1 MSTSGFFRPPDW
13 DAPLDLEQRLA
24 SVPENSSVRGWV
36 LQAVLDGARRERVTL
51 AGKAR
56 YGRFRDYPL
65 SVHLEL
71 LAAAAEQ
78 IRPQEPP
85 RRTLLE
91 LGRGVFPAFAATLS
105 GRLAL
110 RALGAGQQPVRAGL
124 DLMSRLYSLTSK
136 GRSRAELLEIGDGF
150 AVIRLRQ
157 VWTFPDS
164 YHVGVFMGAAEGV
177 FELEPSI
184 LVRATSLCDA
194 ELLLSWTAP
203 AGGIQPKLPEAPR
216 RGARQTR

>member
-24 SVPENSSVRGWV
+24 TVPEQSFVRGWV
-36 LQAVLDGARRERVTL
+36 LQAIVDAAEREGVTL
-51 AGKAR
+51 SGKAR

-65 SVHLEL
+65 SEHLEL
-71 LAAAAEQ
+71 LASAAEQ
-78 IRPQEPP
+78 IRPDEPP

-91 LGRGVFPAFAATLS
+91 LGRGVFPAFAATLT

-110 RALGAGQQPVRAGL
+110 RALGGGQQPVRAGL
-124 DLMSRLYSLTSK
+124 ALMSRLYAMTSK
-136 GRSRAELLEIGDGF
+136 GRSHAELLEIEDTF
-150 AVIRLRQ
+150 AVIRLRE
-157 VWTFPDS
+157 VWTFPDC

-184 LVRATSLCDA
+184 LVRMTSLCDA

-203 AGGIQPKLPEAPR
+203 AGGVQPKIPAAPR
-216 RGARQTR
+216 SGSRQTL